1 MKQSITILSILIF
14 FTGCLKDEN
23 LKTNNITYI
32 PVKTDDGWEI
42 NTETSQIFDM
52 NIFNEVMNSVY
63 SNDDFVLLRSLV
75 IAKNGELV
83 AEAYP
88 RTQTDRITPCQLWST
103 TKSFVSMLTG
113 IAYDKGFIQN
123 VSDPVFS
130 YIPEYL
136 QYAYPQ
142 LQPLT
147 IEECLTMRSGID
159 YDNDGE
165 EEEELLAMIPND
177 LTKYILQRPMKNLP
191 GEVAYYKN
199 SDPQLMVKVVSNA
212 TKTDFVEFAKR
223 NLFEPLEITNYH
235 WSRNKDNTPYGGF
248 GLFLTPRDLAKT
260 GQMLLDKGFWKSK
273 RVLSEEWI
281 KEATTPKTRINGYD
295 YGYYFWVDVRKN
307 YFWTWGA
314 RGQYIFVVPDKD
326 LVVVITSEHF
336 AGNDLGTGIGEAIY
350 LVERIIESVRD

>member
-1 MKQSITILSILIF
+1 MKQAIIILSILIL

-23 LKTNNITYI
+23 LKTDDITYI
-32 PVKTDDGWEI
+32 PVQTDDGWEI
-42 NTETSQIFDM
+42 NTETAQIFDM
-52 NIFNEVMNSVY
+52 NIFNEVLNSVY
-63 SNDDFVLLRSLV
+63 SNDDFMLIRSLV
-75 IAKNGELV
+75 IAKNGKLV

-88 RTQTDRITPCQLWST
+88 RTQADRNTPRQLWST
-103 TKSFVSMLTG
+103 TKSFMSILTG
-113 IAYDKGFIQN
+113 IAYNKGFIQN
-123 VSDPVFS
+123 VYDPVFS

-159 YDNDGE
+159 YDNGGK
-165 EEEELLAMIPND
+165 EEEELLAMVPND

-199 SDPQLMVKVVSNA
+199 SDPQLMVKVISNA
-212 TKTDFVEFAKR
+212 AQTDFVEFADQ
-223 NLFEPLEITNYH
+223 NLFKPLGITNYH
-235 WSRNKDNTPYGGF
+235 WSRNRDNTPYGGF

-260 GQMLLDKGFWKSK
+260 GQMLLDNGIWKNK

-281 KEATTPKTRINGYD
+281 KEATTPKTKINGYD
-295 YGYYFWVDVRKN
+295 YGYYFWISKD
-307 YFWTWGA
+307 YFWTWGH

-326 LVVVITSEHF
+326 LVVVITSEQF
-336 AGNDLGTGIGEAIY
+336 AGNDLGTSIGEATY
-350 LVERIIESVRD
+350 LVDRIIESLKK